1 MKQKSSSVAANLQEN
16 AIIINEQKEMEDLQE
31 RFDFLTQSE
40 FNRLQDLKRQ
50 ADYRE
55 WQQKSRNSNKNS
67 KKVKLKTKNSQLTED
82 IQHSYV
88 NSEKLSKDEAK
99 RLKKAKKKIAKLEK
113 KRLEEQQRAEKLIM
127 KSASN
132 LEYFNEQNE
141 KMSKKLERKRLKNN
155 NNHNHTVTDINEIDV
170 QMITDATNPENQM
183 NQNMKQINPITQSMF
198 QLDTPTTH
206 NPNKIRNKNNVR
218 RFFTRFFK

>member
-1 MKQKSSSVAANLQEN
+1 MKQKSTSVAANLQEN
-16 AIIINEQKEMEDLQE
+16 ASIINEQKEMEDLQE

-55 WQQKSRNSNKNS
+55 WQQKSKNS
-67 KKVKLKTKNSQLTED
+67 KNNNSGGKKVKLKTKPTED
-82 IQHSYV
+82 IQHSYI

-141 KMSKKLERKRLKNN
+141 KMNKKLERKRLKNN
-155 NNHNHTVTDINEIDV
+155 NQNTVTDINEIDV
-170 QMITDATNPENQM
+170 QMISDTTNPENF
-183 NQNMKQINPITQSMF
+183 QNHNKMKQINPITQSMF
-198 QLDTPTTH
+198 QLDTPAPH
-206 NPNKIRNKNNVR
+206 NNPNKIRNKNNVR
-218 RFFTRFFK
+218 RFFTKFFK